1 MKLSL
6 CFDKMAN
13 RMSRGYLLDD
23 REEVVAKNVF
33 SDEDFFC
40 NVLNRRS
47 LLLFCKK
54 RIYIYEYS
62 ILVNIFGAQ
71 NEYSFDQFNLD
82 SVICY

>member
-33 SDEDFFC
+33 SDEDFF
-40 NVLNRRS
+40 L
-47 LLLFCKK
+47 
-54 RIYIYEYS
+54 
-62 ILVNIFGAQ
+62 
-71 NEYSFDQFNLD
+71 
-82 SVICY
+82 

>member
-1 MKLSL
+1 
-6 CFDKMAN
+6 
-13 RMSRGYLLDD
+13 LDD

-54 RIYIYEYS
+54 KNIYIYEYS

>member
-1 MKLSL
+1 MKI
-6 CFDKMAN
+6 
-13 RMSRGYLLDD
+13 
-23 REEVVAKNVF
+23 
-33 SDEDFFC
+33 FFC

-71 NEYSFDQFNLD
+71 NEYSFDQFNLG

>member
-1 MKLSL
+1 
-6 CFDKMAN
+6 
-13 RMSRGYLLDD
+13 MSRGYLLDD

-54 RIYIYEYS
+54 KNIY
-62 ILVNIFGAQ
+62 L
-71 NEYSFDQFNLD
+71 
-82 SVICY
+82 

>member
-54 RIYIYEYS
+54 KNIY
-62 ILVNIFGAQ
+62 L
-71 NEYSFDQFNLD
+71 
-82 SVICY
+82 